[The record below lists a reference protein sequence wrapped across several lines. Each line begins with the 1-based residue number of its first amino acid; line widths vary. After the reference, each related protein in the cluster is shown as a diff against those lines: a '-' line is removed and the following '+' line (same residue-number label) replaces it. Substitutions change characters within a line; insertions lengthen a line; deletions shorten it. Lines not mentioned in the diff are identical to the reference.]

1 MFVSLSETRSQAHYR
16 IRQKRRDFL
25 FVIPGPSKARSPKSI
40 LTIGAEDAPL
50 SIRLTGG
57 YGFRAR
63 AFGASRNDEVVR
75 EREGVRQCFRYP
87 DVRASAR
94 GTV

>member
-1 MFVSLSETRSQAHYR
+1 LTPSLAAKP
-16 IRQKRRDFL
+16 IALLAVADL
-25 FVIPGPSKARSPKSI
+25 ARWRI

-50 SIRLTGG
+50 SIRLTCG

-75 EREGVRQCFRYP
+75 ERKGVRQCFRYP

>member
-1 MFVSLSETRSQAHYR
+1 MIVSLSETRPRPITASAKNAETSSSSFQGRA
-16 IRQKRRDFL
+16 KRR
-25 FVIPGPSKARSPKSI
+25 AKSI

-50 SIRLTGG
+50 SIRLTCS

-75 EREGVRQCFRYP
+75 ERKGVRQCFRYP